1 MKQEETEL
9 QSFVALKARN
19 SVFTKGKTKKTPKD
33 TSLSSSR
40 TSSKKSTTGDTYT
53 TTLEWFRSG
62 LNLKQIADE
71 RDMTPITIESHLV
84 KLYEKGDIVFDQ
96 LLDLTT
102 KENMRIVQQLI
113 QHEFADTT

>member
-1 MKQEETEL
+1 
-9 QSFVALKARN
+9 
-19 SVFTKGKTKKTPKD
+19 
-33 TSLSSSR
+33 
-40 TSSKKSTTGDTYT
+40 
-53 TTLEWFRSG
+53 
-62 LNLKQIADE
+62 
-71 RDMTPITIESHLV
+71 MTPITIESHLV